1 MHPSAKARE
10 RGSGES
16 GEYQEPYLPI
26 KRWTGL
32 DQRVRQQRLR
42 DSAIPPTLP
51 TAAYASVIDIKS
63 VLFDQ

>member
-1 MHPSAKARE
+1 MREAQSDAQAAEEGKNVSAMHPSAKARE

-32 DQRVRQQRLR
+32 DQV
-42 DSAIPPTLP
+42 
-51 TAAYASVIDIKS
+51 
-63 VLFDQ
+63 